1 MQLKSNRDGLTLALA
16 LAITAP
22 SDDKARDALAL
33 AEEFA
38 AACTA
43 ADIRKAKRDAIRHV
57 KNDTWQGVQP

>member
-1 MQLKSNRDGLTLALA
+1 MQLKTNRDGLTLALA

-22 SDDKARDALAL
+22 NDDKARDALAL

-38 AACTA
+38 AGCTV

-57 KNDTWQGVQP
+57 ENDTWQGVQL

>member
-1 MQLKSNRDGLTLALA
+1 

-22 SDDKARDALAL
+22 SEDKARDALAL

-38 AACTA
+38 AGCTA

-57 KNDTWQGVQP
+57 KNDTWQGAQS